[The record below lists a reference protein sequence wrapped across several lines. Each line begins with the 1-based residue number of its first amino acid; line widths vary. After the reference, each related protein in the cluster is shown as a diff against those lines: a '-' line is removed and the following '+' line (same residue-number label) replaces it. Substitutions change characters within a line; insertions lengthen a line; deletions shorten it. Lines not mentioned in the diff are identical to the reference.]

1 MQANGREAGG
11 GSIRHKLGSL
21 FSPRG
26 PPPAA
31 RGREEAGQSTFITAD
46 VLRVRREG
54 VHVKW
59 IMSTFLCRS

>member
-1 MQANGREAGG
+1 MQANGREATG

-31 RGREEAGQSTFITAD
+31 RGKEEAGQSTFITAD
-46 VLRVRREG
+46 VLRVRQGR

-59 IMSTFLCRS
+59 